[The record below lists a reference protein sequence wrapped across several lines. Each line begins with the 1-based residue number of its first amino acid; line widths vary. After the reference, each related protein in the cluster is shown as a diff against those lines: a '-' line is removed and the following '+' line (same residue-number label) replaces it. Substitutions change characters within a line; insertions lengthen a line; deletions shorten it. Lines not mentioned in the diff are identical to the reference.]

1 MKTYLDCIPCLMHQA
16 LRAGRMATRA
26 EHLLK
31 RILDE
36 TGAMIKSLP
45 LQSTPAESGMLVYRK
60 VRELTGVDDPYKAAK
75 AAHIK
80 EARAIYPEL
89 IEIKNQSEDEL
100 RTAIRIAIAGNV
112 IDLGINRPL
121 ELVKDVRRTL
131 AAEFAIFDYR
141 PFKARLAK
149 AKTILYLGDNAGE
162 SVFDKILIR
171 ELKRKVVYAVRSAP
185 IINDVTREDAMASG
199 LAKVAELVD
208 SGSAAPGT
216 VLEMCTPDF
225 RQRFDAADL
234 IISKGQGNYEAL
246 SDCHRQVFFLLKAK
260 CVVVAE
266 HLGVKMGD
274 IVFKEHVPQ
283 SRRPQAEMGIS

>member
-1 MKTYLDCIPCLMHQA
+1 MHQA

-60 VRELTGVDDPYKAAK
+60 VRELTGVRDPYKAVK

-112 IDLGINRPL
+112 IDLGINKPL

-141 PFKARLAK
+141 AFKARLAE

-162 SVFDKILIR
+162 SVFDKILIQ

-199 LAKVAELVD
+199 LAEVAELVD